1 MEREGDGSTEDRE
14 EGRKEG
20 RREGQKEAKTE
31 RQEGGLTIEG
41 QDYGN

>member
-1 MEREGDGSTEDRE
+1 MEKEGGWEHRRQRR
-14 EGRKEG
+14 GREG
-20 RREGQKEAKTE
+20 RREGGKEAKTE